1 MFETFL
7 MYLSW
12 AWICLYA
19 FGWLSTFITF
29 TWVLNDVQRKLTTIK
44 VNGVGLFGFI
54 AAIAYLVAFYGQ

>member
-7 MYLSW
+7 MYLAW
-12 AWICLYA
+12 AWIGLYA
-19 FGWLSTFITF
+19 FGWLATFITF

>member
-12 AWICLYA
+12 AWIVIYSL
-19 FGWLSTFITF
+19 GWLATFITYV
-29 TWVLNDVQRKLTTIK
+29 WVLTDVQRKFTSIN
-44 VNGVGLFGFI
+44 VNGTGLIGFI